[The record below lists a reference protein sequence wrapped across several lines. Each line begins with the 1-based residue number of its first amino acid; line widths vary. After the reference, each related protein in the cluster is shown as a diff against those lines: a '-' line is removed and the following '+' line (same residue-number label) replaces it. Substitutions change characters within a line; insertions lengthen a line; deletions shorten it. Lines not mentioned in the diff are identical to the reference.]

1 MISKNNWLDM
11 QIFRLLVFCI
21 SLLLC
26 LGCNS
31 ERGFKR
37 KYLID
42 KKEMVNILVD
52 IHLANAIKSSPDFY
66 KISREYDSVDINSP
80 VFKKYG
86 IEKARFDSSMVYYS
100 SKPEVLTH
108 IYDEVIMRLN
118 QLQDTI
124 KSKK

>member
-1 MISKNNWLDM
+1 MH
-11 QIFRLLVFCI
+11 IFRLLVFCI
-21 SLLLC
+21 SLMFIP
-26 LGCNS
+26 GCNS
-31 ERGFKR
+31 EREFKR

-42 KKEMVNILVD
+42 KKEMVDVLVD
-52 IHLANAIKSSPDFY
+52 IHIANAVQGSPEFY
-66 KISREYDSVDINSP
+66 KISREYDSIDINSL

-86 IEKARFDSSMVYYS
+86 IEKVQFDSSMVYYS
-100 SKPEVLTH
+100 RKPEVLIH

>member
-1 MISKNNWLDM
+1 MILKNNWLNM
-11 QIFRLLVFCI
+11 QIFRLLVLCAF
-21 SLLLC
+21 LLLI

-31 ERGFKR
+31 EREFKR

-42 KKEMVNILVD
+42 KKEMVDVLID
-52 IHLANAIKSSPDFY
+52 IHLANALQGIPEFY

-86 IEKARFDSSMVYYS
+86 IEKAQFDSSMVYYS
-100 SKPEVLTH
+100 SKPEVLIH

-124 KSKK
+124 KSK

>member
-1 MISKNNWLDM
+1 MILKNNWPDM
-11 QIFRLLVFCI
+11 QIFRLLVCCI
-21 SLLLC
+21 SLLLI

-31 ERGFKR
+31 EREFKR

-42 KKEMVNILVD
+42 KKEMVDVLVD
-52 IHLANAIKSSPDFY
+52 IHLANAVQGSPEFY

-86 IEKARFDSSMVYYS
+86 IEKAQFDSSMVYYS
-100 SKPEVLTH
+100 GKPEVLIH

>member
-1 MISKNNWLDM
+1 M
-11 QIFRLLVFCI
+11 QIFRLLVCCI
-21 SLLLC
+21 SLLLI

-31 ERGFKR
+31 EREFKR

-42 KKEMVNILVD
+42 KKEMVDVLVD
-52 IHLANAIKSSPDFY
+52 IHLANAVQGSPEFY

-86 IEKARFDSSMVYYS
+86 IEKAQFDSSMVYYS
-100 SKPEVLTH
+100 GKPEVLIH